1 MIKLLD
7 KILLSDNVKDEFYKN
22 YNDSEFKAWLL
33 SILPEIEACKN
44 QKQDNAW
51 HIYNCLDHILHS
63 VEAINKLDKD
73 YDSVTRRQL
82 AYTMCLHDIGKP
94 KCYIRRYS
102 KLYGREVD
110 SFFNHNLESEKIARR
125 VLPLLNFDEKEQQ
138 VISLLIKN
146 HDIFMFIT
154 LSKDNNKY
162 HKLLTMGLIEDYI
175 KEFSVAG
182 DGRKIMEYLLMVGR
196 ADSSAQNPKM
206 TKDSFKLL
214 DVMEEML
221 QKYCKEQVENE

>member
-1 MIKLLD
+1 
-7 KILLSDNVKDEFYKN
+7 
-22 YNDSEFKAWLL
+22 
-33 SILPEIEACKN
+33 
-44 QKQDNAW
+44 
-51 HIYNCLDHILHS
+51 
-63 VEAINKLDKD
+63 
-73 YDSVTRRQL
+73 
-82 AYTMCLHDIGKP
+82 
-94 KCYIRRYS
+94 
-102 KLYGREVD
+102 
-110 SFFNHNLESEKIARR
+110 
-125 VLPLLNFDEKEQQ
+125 
-138 VISLLIKN
+138 
-146 HDIFMFIT
+146 MFIT